1 METMKI
7 EREREAV
14 PHLFA
19 TGERNNDGFLVESII
34 IQRDKEG
41 RESEEYTERQRK
53 AERECVVCSRAPM
66 KRV

>member
-1 METMKI
+1 MQTMKI

-41 RESEEYTERQRK
+41 RERETNTLKDREKQR
-53 AERECVVCSRAPM
+53 ENVWCVQGPP
-66 KRV
+66 